1 MAGLHL
7 ATKHVTA
14 LQHTLLFLSK
24 VAQNL
29 ALHVQATGGGYA
41 HQRAATQERIVAR
54 YENFGKGLSATYG
67 LPMLALGP
75 LLLGI
80 RKPYTFFA
88 TQ

>member
-1 MAGLHL
+1 M
-7 ATKHVTA
+7 
-14 LQHTLLFLSK
+14 
-24 VAQNL
+24 

-67 LPMLALGP
+67 LPLLALGP

-80 RKPYTFFA
+80 RKPYAFFA
-88 TQ
+88 TQQALVPIGGSDQLGKLSIAFFAYMAF